1 MPGRHPLRPRVE
13 AEAPAQPAHKLARMR
28 SSRGRTKPCRR
39 KLSWMS
45 VIRSPR
51 YESCEDRRFHSAAT
65 THVGTSGRPADSPL
79 RSPRDRRRFWPAN
92 CGSGPPKQEWICK
105 ASGSTHPVATTS
117 PVPTST
123 FMDIASITALVEDQ
137 LSKATTADSGRS
149 SVTVYGRS
157 GARLRQTV
165 IALAAGRVLGEHKS
179 PGDASVYCLHGH
191 VRLHAGDLQA
201 ELRAGDFVAVPPQR
215 HNLEALEP
223 SVLLFTVALH

>member
-1 MPGRHPLRPRVE
+1 
-13 AEAPAQPAHKLARMR
+13 
-28 SSRGRTKPCRR
+28 
-39 KLSWMS
+39 
-45 VIRSPR
+45 
-51 YESCEDRRFHSAAT
+51 
-65 THVGTSGRPADSPL
+65 
-79 RSPRDRRRFWPAN
+79 
-92 CGSGPPKQEWICK
+92 
-105 ASGSTHPVATTS
+105 
-117 PVPTST
+117 
-123 FMDIASITALVEDQ
+123 MDIASITALVEDQ

-191 VRLHAGDLQA
+191 VRLHAGELQA

-223 SVLLFTVALH
+223 SVLLFTVSLH

>member
-1 MPGRHPLRPRVE
+1 MR
-13 AEAPAQPAHKLARMR
+13 AH
-28 SSRGRTKPCRR
+28 SSR
-39 KLSWMS
+39 
-45 VIRSPR
+45 
-51 YESCEDRRFHSAAT
+51 
-65 THVGTSGRPADSPL
+65 
-79 RSPRDRRRFWPAN
+79 RDNVTRAN
-92 CGSGPPKQEWICK
+92 IDL
-105 ASGSTHPVATTS
+105 
-117 PVPTST
+117 
-123 FMDIASITALVEDQ
+123 MDIASITALVEDQ

-179 PGDASVYCLHGH
+179 PGDASVHCLHGH
-191 VRLHAGDLQA
+191 VRLHAGELQA